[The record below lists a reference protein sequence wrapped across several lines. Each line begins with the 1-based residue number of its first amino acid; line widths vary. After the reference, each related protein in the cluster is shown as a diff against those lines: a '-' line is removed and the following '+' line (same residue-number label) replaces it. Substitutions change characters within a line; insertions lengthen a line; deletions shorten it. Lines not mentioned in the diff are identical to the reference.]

1 MKFRRDFVTNS
12 SSSSFIIARSNEFT
26 DEQKAAIMD
35 YIESSIFGKKIASTK
50 EELDEF
56 FKDYYYGEDFS
67 DFQIGMENEEEY
79 KDNYYFQKYFKCLQA
94 INNGLTISRG
104 WVAFDEGNDFADFL
118 QTVWKKLEESNDK
131 TFVGIDTDLD
141 Y

>member
-56 FKDYYYGEDFS
+56 FKDYYREDFS
-67 DFQIGMENEEEY
+67 DFQMGMENEEEY

-94 INNGLTISRG
+94 INNGLTISSG

-118 QTVWKKLEESNDK
+118 QTIWKKLEESNDK

>member
-56 FKDYYYGEDFS
+56 FKDYYREDFS
-67 DFQIGMENEEEY
+67 NFQMGMENEEEY

-94 INNGLTISRG
+94 INNGLTISGG

>member
-26 DEQKAAIMD
+26 NEQKSAIMD

-56 FKDYYYGEDFS
+56 FKDYYEVLS
-67 DFQIGMENEEEY
+67 A
-79 KDNYYFQKYFKCLQA
+79 K
-94 INNGLTISRG
+94 
-104 WVAFDEGNDFADFL
+104 
-118 QTVWKKLEESNDK
+118 
-131 TFVGIDTDLD
+131 
-141 Y
+141 

>member
-56 FKDYYYGEDFS
+56 FKDYYREDFS
-67 DFQIGMENEEEY
+67 DFQMGMENEEEY